1 MVGFHR
7 QRRLG
12 PPGAVAAEGAV
23 LVPAARQGAEP
34 QCGARGSHPPQP
46 PHCSTAT
53 DPETRPHNGAEKR
66 MMDTH
71 PCAQFAQRS
80 QPRPHRR
87 VIIGDCP
94 PAPCIHLEQQR
105 KKKAIFV
112 CVFFI
117 LFGGV
122 TKPRGVLRPGRA
134 SRASQA
140 APGAPHGAAAA
151 TTCGLC
157 TLGPAARCK

>member
-23 LVPAARQGAEP
+23 LVPAARRGAEP
-34 QCGARGSHPPQP
+34 QCGAHGSHPPQP